1 MPQSSR
7 QTIAPRPFTVSE
19 ISSNH
24 WVTIGTKIEKE
35 VVTLRYLTS
44 KVVFTEETITL
55 EEICALFLSFETV
68 VMKMARHQEVQ
79 RKIGSEIFLFR
90 ALFQNLEHWLE
101 VPPSERRMR
110 LEAVYKDYRGKLFS
124 RRYYYAVRGQVNR
137 LFQIRLRTRFPQKFA
152 PKAFIGKG
160 YGDHGTAKN
169 PAFDGSPSW
178 QEVAM
183 NRSEQE
189 DTSSTSEITTWLF
202 ASLRVHQAQITY

>member
-1 MPQSSR
+1 MPRNSR

-35 VVTLRYLTS
+35 VVVLRYLTS
-44 KVVFTEETITL
+44 KLVFTDEAVSL
-55 EEICALFLSFETV
+55 EEITALFLSFEAV
-68 VMKMARHQEVQ
+68 VLKMARYREYQAKYGQ
-79 RKIGSEIFLFR
+79 EIFIFR
-90 ALFQNLEHWLE
+90 SLYQSLEPLIRI
-101 VPPSERRMR
+101 PPTERRKR
-110 LEAVYKDYRGKLFS
+110 LMEKYNFYRGKLFS
-124 RRYYYAVRGQVNR
+124 RRYYYALKGQVQK
-137 LFQIRLRTRFPQKFA
+137 LYQIRLRTRFPQRIE

-183 NRSEQE
+183 SGTEAGE
-189 DTSSTSEITTWLF
+189 TTSTSEVTNRLF
-202 ASLRVHQAQITY
+202 ESLRVHPTQIIY